1 MSKQANAPIITLT
14 TDFGLGGP
22 YVAAMKGVLL
32 SRAPSATLIDIS
44 HTIPA
49 QDISAGSYVLASA
62 CPHYPPRT
70 IHLAVVDPGVG
81 TARRL
86 LAAQLDDQWLVLPD
100 NGLITQ
106 VLDGRSTSRF
116 WSLESPTIRRANVSN
131 TFHGRDVLAP
141 AAAFLAEGGNP
152 DDLGPQISDPILLPS
167 PPVAASHTEVTG
179 SVIYV
184 DPYGNLITNIRPHH
198 LLAPLDDWQVEVG
211 SLSIDRISL
220 TYGANAPGE
229 VVGLFGSDNRL
240 EIAVVCGS
248 AEGRLGVGAGAS
260 VRLCRR
266 QEAVS

>member
-1 MSKQANAPIITLT
+1 MVSYSLFQSEPMDVISII
-14 TDFGLGGP
+14 
-22 YVAAMKGVLL
+22 
-32 SRAPSATLIDIS
+32 SRWT
-44 HTIPA
+44 H
-49 QDISAGSYVLASA
+49 
-62 CPHYPPRT
+62 
-70 IHLAVVDPGVG
+70 VG
-81 TARRL
+81 TAIV
-86 LAAQLDDQWLVLPD
+86 LVGGICFL
-100 NGLITQ
+100 
-106 VLDGRSTSRF
+106 RF
-116 WSLESPTIRRANVSN
+116 
-131 TFHGRDVLAP
+131 VLAP